1 MSTSRRPQIVHL
13 SLIDGYC
20 HLVGDD
26 PVVTITV
33 ADLSLPNE
41 GVKKDYYIMSN
52 NLCVYTMNHPHNAI
66 NIDRLS
72 DYRMFIHDTLFCCP
86 DGKLESINQSTI
98 LGYLPHWKKSLHSSN
113 APLIAEIEQFLREAK
128 NLDSDLSNITNFD
141 IPDDEMEMEM
151 DQIAFLAK
159 PQPSQSSSKPQPSQS
174 SAKPQPSQ
182 SSAKPQPS
190 SAKPQPQPSSAK
202 PQPSQSSAKP
212 QPSSAKPQLQP
223 SSSSFKP
230 RSGRDDRT
238 RR

>member
-33 ADLSLPNE
+33 ADLSLPNG

-52 NLCVYTMNHPHNAI
+52 NLCVYTMNHPHNAV

-98 LGYLPHWKKSLHSSN
+98 VDYLPHWKKSLHSSN

-128 NLDSDLSNITNFD
+128 NLDSDLSNITNFEV
-141 IPDDEMEMEM
+141 PDEMEMEMEM
-151 DQIAFLAK
+151 DQISFSIN
-159 PQPSQSSSKPQPSQS
+159 PQPSSKPQPSS
-174 SAKPQPSQ
+174 VRPQ
-182 SSAKPQPS
+182 
-190 SAKPQPQPSSAK
+190 PQPQPSSAR
-202 PQPSQSSAKP
+202 PQPQPQP
-212 QPSSAKPQLQP
+212 QPSSARPQPSSARPQPQPQPQP

-230 RSGRDDRT
+230 SSRSGRDNGRT